1 VATGMRDELSPGIS
15 LLKVALK
22 SAPAL
27 LCLGLLTGCV
37 ETKTTTYEPQ
47 NRALDA
53 RQARLYFIR
62 HPSTLNGFGAPPIK
76 VDGKLVGEL
85 GAGSYFITDRPAGT
99 HKLTIMDV
107 RNQVSCESDVTIA
120 PGMSYYF
127 ELGPQVR
134 TNIDAINA
142 ATSWGVTGRPI
153 PCGYAELAR
162 MMFYS
167 LDATTGAAVIAKLK
181 ERNS

>member
-1 VATGMRDELSPGIS
+1 VATGLLDELSRRIS
-15 LLKVALK
+15 LLQVALK
-22 SAPAL
+22 WAPAL
-27 LCLGLLTGCV
+27 LCLGLLTGCL

-85 GAGSYFITDRPAGT
+85 GVGSYFITDRPAGT

-107 RNQVSCESDVTIA
+107 RNQVACESDITVA
-120 PGMSYYF
+120 AGMSYYY

-134 TNIDAINA
+134 TNIEAIV
-142 ATSWGVTGRPI
+142 ATSWGVSGRPI
-153 PCGYAELAR
+153 PCVYAELPR